1 MWCTQTQLHFWMN
14 GPTVAGMQMLPVNG
28 CCLVSLALSQSYWC
42 LCVRAH
48 DLPNINC
55 FLAENLRENHEMLDH
70 LHSKGSQEFWDQWFW
85 SLIFEDFSRV
95 HPLSHRSQTQL
106 LLKNIAVVA
115 RVLWVSHIPPSSMG
129 MGQAERCTIL
139 LSISTYWC
147 IPFLFWIFGKQ
158 DEAIHSAAC
167 KNRVSFVGT
176 VTSGQPVVYA
186 SDYLTFILLSH
197 GSSERTLHS
206 CWIHPTFV
214 RYTRLLPLNLDTFCW
229 FIPPRAQ
236 TATCPALLEA
246 SCPAVAPRPIA
257 IAALWHR
264 HLRDRCHWAWNCEGP
279 MGHTCDIFFESSDAS
294 LTQIHTCMYIH
305 IYIKKIY
312 RIYI

>member
-1 MWCTQTQLHFWMN
+1 M
-14 GPTVAGMQMLPVNG
+14 
-28 CCLVSLALSQSYWC
+28 
-42 LCVRAH
+42 
-48 DLPNINC
+48 
-55 FLAENLRENHEMLDH
+55 
-70 LHSKGSQEFWDQWFW
+70 
-85 SLIFEDFSRV
+85 
-95 HPLSHRSQTQL
+95 
-106 LLKNIAVVA
+106 
-115 RVLWVSHIPPSSMG
+115 
-129 MGQAERCTIL
+129 
-139 LSISTYWC
+139 
-147 IPFLFWIFGKQ
+147 
-158 DEAIHSAAC
+158 
-167 KNRVSFVGT
+167 GT
-176 VTSGQPVVYA
+176 VTSGQPVFYA

-246 SCPAVAPRPIA
+246 PCPAVAPRPIA

-279 MGHTCDIFFESSDAS
+279 MGHTCDICFNH
-294 LTQIHTCMYIH
+294 LMQVLRKYTHVCINIYIHMYINN
-305 IYIKKIY
+305 IY